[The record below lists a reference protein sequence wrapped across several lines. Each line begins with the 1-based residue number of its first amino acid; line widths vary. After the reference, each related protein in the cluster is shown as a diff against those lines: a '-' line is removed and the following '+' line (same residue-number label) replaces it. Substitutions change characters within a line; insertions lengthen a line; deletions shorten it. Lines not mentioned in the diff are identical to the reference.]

1 MRTKTGAW
9 ARTASTAGLIWIA
22 ASLSAPHDTAA
33 RDGTSDSHVGAGAG
47 GWSELAL
54 SIPRPPQPGGV
65 GGIPQVLLPSDA
77 ALYRRIFALQDRGRI
92 TEAAAETERLADTL
106 LLGHILAD
114 RLLGPHTRATV
125 PELTDWLSRFADQP
139 DAGRIHALLLAR
151 LPRGAKRPDA
161 PEQPTLPVADL
172 FDDED
177 RLILPP
183 GARNPGLVRTV
194 RERLRTEEFAAAE
207 GAIAGAR
214 GVDPAQAG
222 LLRAEIARAFF
233 LRNRD
238 TEALAAAAA
247 GIRRDGAEVA
257 DLHWIAGLA
266 AWRLGRFD
274 VARRHF
280 EATARADIG
289 TSARRAAGAFW
300 AARAALRTRDPRA
313 YTPWLQEAAKDQ
325 RSFYGLLARRSLGL
339 PGGFAW
345 ERDTLGEAEAA
356 LLAAHPGGLRA
367 LALLQVGERAR
378 AEGELRAMGE
388 EAAANPALARAML
401 VVASQAGMPD
411 TAMRLAGLAE
421 SGDGRPRDYARFP
434 LPRWAPSGGFRTD
447 PALLLALARMESNFE
462 PGAVSPAGARGIMQ
476 IMPVT
481 AGYVTGQRSLAGR
494 DRHRLHEPEFNLEVG
509 QRYIEYLARHP
520 GVDGDLI
527 HLIGAYNSGPGNLA
541 KWAPAVQHKGDPLLF
556 LEAIPI
562 HETRRHVQTVLTYSW
577 VYASRLG
584 RPAPSLDALA
594 AGRWPRYIDADGG
607 TIPGAEARQ
616 R

>member
-22 ASLSAPHDTAA
+22 ASLSAPHDVAA
-33 RDGTSDSHVGAGAG
+33 REGLAEGQAGAG
-47 GWSELAL
+47 VGAWSELAL
-54 SIPRPPQPGGV
+54 SVPRPPQQGGMA
-65 GGIPQVLLPSDA
+65 GIPQVLLPSDA
-77 ALYRRIFALQDRGRI
+77 ARYRRIFALHDRGRI
-92 TEAAAETERLADTL
+92 TEAAAETERLSDTL

-125 PELTDWLSRFADQP
+125 PELTDWLSRFAGQP
-139 DAGRIHALLLAR
+139 DAGRIHALLINR
-151 LPRGAKRPDA
+151 LPRGARRPDA
-161 PEQPTLPVADL
+161 PTDAPLPTPDM

-177 RLILPP
+177 RLILRP
-183 GARNPGLVRTV
+183 GARSPGLVRTV
-194 RERLRTEEFAAAE
+194 RERLRSEEFAAAE
-207 GAIAGAR
+207 AAIAGAG

-238 TEALAAAAA
+238 TEALNAATA
-247 GIRRDGAEVA
+247 GIRRGGGEVA
-257 DLHWIAGLA
+257 DLHWIGGLA

-280 EATARADIG
+280 EATARAETG

-300 AARAALRTRDPRA
+300 AARAALRTRDPRS

-356 LLAAHPGGLRA
+356 LLAAQPGGLRA
-367 LALLQVGERAR
+367 LALLQIGERAR
-378 AEGELRAMGE
+378 AESEFRAMGD
-388 EAAANPALARAML
+388 AAAADPALARAML
-401 VVASQAGMPD
+401 VIASQAGMPD

-421 SGDGRPRDYARFP
+421 SGDGRPRDFARFP
-434 LPRWAPSGGFRTD
+434 LPRWAPTGGYRTD

-462 PGAVSPAGARGIMQ
+462 PGAVSAAGARGIMQ

-527 HLIGAYNSGPGNLA
+527 HLIGAYNSGPGSLA
-541 KWAPAVQHKGDPLLF
+541 RWAPIVQHKGDPLLF

-584 RPAPSLDALA
+584 RPSSSLDALA
-594 AGRWPRYIDADGG
+594 AGRWPRYVDADGG